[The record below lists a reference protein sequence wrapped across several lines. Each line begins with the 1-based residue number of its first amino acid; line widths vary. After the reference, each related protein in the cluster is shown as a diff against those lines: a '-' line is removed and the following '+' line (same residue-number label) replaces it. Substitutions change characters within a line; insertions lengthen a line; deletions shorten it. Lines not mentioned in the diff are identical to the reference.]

1 MGSGFSN
8 SVFLAHVGPVF
19 PCEED
24 TPSEAKKPELMGYF
38 PSVFLEGVCFFTC
51 LDKALELLKRG
62 QKHA

>member
-1 MGSGFSN
+1 MQVGSGFSN

-51 LDKALELLKRG
+51 LDKA
-62 QKHA
+62 